1 MDAMIIRGEERR
13 GEREREVGDDGW
25 IADWV
30 NGMDWS
36 EEEKKKI
43 SYAVQR
49 WKPFFFISLL
59 AFIFLLRFPCFMP
72 FIRLFKS
79 VHQIWGCGSGRV
91 SCLCSFL
98 REFLGHLLNFYC
110 YCFCIYLLVDMG
122 RMCFV

>member
-1 MDAMIIRGEERR
+1 ME
-13 GEREREVGDDGW
+13 W
-25 IADWV
+25 IGV
-30 NGMDWS
+30 KKR
-36 EEEKKKI
+36 KKKFHM
-43 SYAVQR
+43 QC
-49 WKPFFFISLL
+49 KGGNLFFFISLL